1 MYYNS
6 IIMHSFEILPHTA
19 DLRLKV
25 SGDSLEEL
33 FSAAMEAYKNV
44 DEVVDVVHS
53 AGLAKKVAR
62 MRPIAVIKG

>member
-1 MYYNS
+1 MPLFERLFLLYNQE
-6 IIMHSFEILPHTA
+6 MRAFKILPHTA

-25 SGDSLEEL
+25 SGDSP
-33 FSAAMEAYKNV
+33 EAYKSV
-44 DEVVDVVHS
+44 DEVVGVVHN